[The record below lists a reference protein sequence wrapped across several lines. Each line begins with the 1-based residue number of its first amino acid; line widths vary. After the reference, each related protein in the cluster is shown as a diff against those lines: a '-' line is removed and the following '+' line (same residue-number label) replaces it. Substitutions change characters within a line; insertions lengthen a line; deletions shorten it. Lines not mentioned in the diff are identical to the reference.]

1 MSDLVG
7 TVAQVAE
14 RLEVDEA
21 FVRDLINKREIPHVR
36 LGPRKV
42 IVPWRALDDWLTT
55 EAFQNLLTSPCG
67 TAPDLGLVADTTNP
81 SV

>member
-14 RLEVDEA
+14 RLEVDEN
-21 FVRDLINKREIPHVR
+21 FVRELIRKNEIPHVR

-42 IVPWRALDDWLTT
+42 VVPWRALDEFLDERARLSLQTDPP
-55 EAFQNLLTSPCG
+55 A
-67 TAPDLGLVADTTNP
+67 LGLVADTTG
-81 SV
+81 